1 MIFSMRGGA
10 IALTLVRLAGSDG
23 VDRGAHVVELGG
35 RHLSLVRQAKDE
47 AFGIAHVEAENTA
60 PEQAV
65 GAVHMREFGERG
77 LRRVLALGQRLSLAA
92 AEAAVPAAVAAPG
105 RVWQSVVSGKSAYIC
120 VDTGGRRHIKLNNST
135 PTDITLSLT

>member
-10 IALTLVRLAGSDG
+10 IALTLVRLAGGDR

-35 RHLSLVRQAKDE
+35 RDLSLVRQAKDE
-47 AFGIAHVEAENTA
+47 AFGIAHVEAKDAA

-77 LRRVLALGQRLSLAA
+77 LRLLLALGQRQRLTATE
-92 AEAAVPAAVAAPG
+92 AEVPAAVADPG
-105 RVWQSVVSGKSAYIC
+105 RARKQFLQGARLRSEEHTPELQS
-120 VDTGGRRHIKLNNST
+120 
-135 PTDITLSLT
+135 

>member
-77 LRRVLALGQRLSLAA
+77 LRRVLALGQRQPLAA
-92 AEAAVPAAVAAPG
+92 AEAEVPAAVGSPGRAPG
-105 RVWQSVVSGKSAYIC
+105 PRTERRRVGKGGIRQGRFGGAAY
-120 VDTGGRRHIKLNNST
+120 
-135 PTDITLSLT
+135 P

>member
-10 IALTLVRLAGSDG
+10 IALTLVRLAGGDR

-35 RHLSLVRQAKDE
+35 RDLSLVRQAKDE
-47 AFGIAHVEAENTA
+47 AFGIAHVEAKDAA

-77 LRRVLALGQRLSLAA
+77 LRLVLPLGQRQRPTAA
-92 AEAAVPAAVAAPG
+92 GAEVPDRKSGGEGKRVAD
-105 RVWQSVVSGKSAYIC
+105 RV
-120 VDTGGRRHIKLNNST
+120 DFGGRGIL
-135 PTDITLSLT
+135 

>member
-77 LRRVLALGQRLSLAA
+77 LRRVLALGQRQRLAA
-92 AEAAVPAAVAAPG
+92 AEAEVPAAVADPG
-105 RVWQSVVSGKSAYIC
+105 RARAQFLEAARPGEPRSEERRVGQGCVSKCRS
-120 VDTGGRRHIKLNNST
+120 RW
-135 PTDITLSLT
+135 